1 VRIWTKA
8 HVKAGG
14 RYRMEEG
21 HIVVDSIVPIRRADI
36 TADLARESGFDSV
49 KALLE
54 IAKHGPGENIYLVRF
69 HYLPPGGWEAARR
82 ADDGRGGVGI
92 VATSAIGSPS
102 DPPQQAA
109 PSDRRIAARLPTIDR
124 PRRLK
129 AMSGG

>member
-69 HYLPPGGWEAARR
+69 HYLPPGGWGVARM
-82 ADDGRGGVGI
+82 AGDGQVD
-92 VATSAIGSPS
+92 SESSP
-102 DPPQQAA
+102 
-109 PSDRRIAARLPTIDR
+109 R
-124 PRRLK
+124 PRSVLDRIRRSK
-129 AMSGG
+129 PPRPTVE